1 MSIAA
6 AREGARRA
14 ALTVPAYRAL
24 TLFADGSAPV
34 TPRIPAPAQS
44 PGRMRR
50 GRVGIE
56 PLPRDCR
63 VVVVSNGFARASWE
77 RLRAALPP
85 LPMRFASGSGQSPR
99 PDLVGTLIDAV
110 DALERLALSGLRLLR
125 RGLGTLSLGVVW
137 RGLAA
142 LTGIGMVAALV
153 TGLTTPQEAEAARA
167 TGATTPEPSA
177 AAPAIRDVRVQPLSA
192 AIGPEGWVG
201 VVRPIAL
208 FGLETPELDRRSGYE
223 ARRSADGSRRE
234 DMLTFGEFADGKP
247 FFALKLLVNRG
258 GEADRASASL
268 SQPFVIALVRDGA
281 ARGLSVGRSGMVTAI
296 ETKFGPVETADVGLT
311 DGEHSR
317 ACIGFRHQD
326 AAAHLSF
333 TGWWCGGESRHA
345 DRAQLTCM
353 LDRVDLLSAG
363 DDHTLRALFAEFEL
377 NRRPGCSQPRLS
389 ASGRKSSWLDAD
401 AKAPALK
408 NGAGKTTR

>member
-1 MSIAA
+1 M
-6 AREGARRA
+6 
-14 ALTVPAYRAL
+14 
-24 TLFADGSAPV
+24 
-34 TPRIPAPAQS
+34 
-44 PGRMRR
+44 
-50 GRVGIE
+50 E
-56 PLPRDCR
+56 PPPLEYR
-63 VVVVSNGFARASWE
+63 VVVVSNGFTRASWE
-77 RLRAALPP
+77 RLRAALPS
-85 LPMRFASGSGQSPR
+85 LRMRFAAGATPPSR
-99 PDLVGTLIDAV
+99 PDLVGVLIDAA
-110 DALERLALSGLRLLR
+110 DAVERLAATSLRLLR
-125 RGLGTLSLGVVW
+125 RGLAGLSIGVVW

-153 TGLTTPQEAEAARA
+153 TGLTTPQEAEAAR
-167 TGATTPEPSA
+167 GAGPVAPEPGV
-177 AAPAIRDVRVQPLSA
+177 AAPAIRDVRVQPLASTL
-192 AIGPEGWVG
+192 GPEGWVG
-201 VVRPIAL
+201 VARPIAL

-223 ARRSADGSRRE
+223 ARRSVDGSRRE
-234 DMLTFGEFADGKP
+234 DVLSFGEFGDGKP
-247 FFALKLLVNRG
+247 FLALKLLVNRA

-281 ARGLSVGRSGMVTAI
+281 ARGLSVGRSGMVTTI
-296 ETKFGPVETADVGLT
+296 ETKFGPVETADIGLN

-353 LDRVDLLSAG
+353 LDRIDLLSAG
-363 DDHTLRALFAEFEL
+363 DDHTLRTLFAGFEL

-408 NGAGKTTR
+408 TGAGKTAR